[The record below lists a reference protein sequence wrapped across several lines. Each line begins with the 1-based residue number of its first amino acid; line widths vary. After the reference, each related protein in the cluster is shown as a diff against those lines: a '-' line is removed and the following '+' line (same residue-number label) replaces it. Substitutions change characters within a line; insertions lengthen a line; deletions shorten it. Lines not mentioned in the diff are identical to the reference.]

1 MLSFGP
7 VNNNEPVSTQGDVGL
22 FQHQC
27 QPGWLL
33 NSDPF
38 LFWVGWEGCEQ
49 RWFSITSQGSGPVSR
64 RTNTYPS
71 PACLPALSILKRAP
85 RKRRGRVAFDGITVF
100 YFPRCQGFTSV
111 PSRGGCT
118 LGMASRHSACRRFSL
133 AEFTQEQARA
143 RQEKLR
149 LRLKEE
155 KLEALRWK
163 VGRPSPWPSPSGC
176 SRVLA
181 LGGIR
186 VMLLATLLLVY
197 LGGPWG

>member
-1 MLSFGP
+1 MLGSH
-7 VNNNEPVSTQGDVGL
+7 
-22 FQHQC
+22 QHQC
-27 QPGWLL
+27 QPGWLR

-49 RWFSITSQGSGPVSR
+49 RWFSITSRGLGPASR
-64 RTNTYPS
+64 RTNVCPF
-71 PACLPALSILKRAP
+71 PVCLLALSILKRAP

-133 AEFTQEQARA
+133 AEFTEEQARA

-176 SRVLA
+176 SKVLA

-186 VMLLATLLLVY
+186 VMVVAILLLLY